1 MKKLPSTLYFREDS
15 DGEICKRIK
24 YEAGEKDR
32 GQERSEFLAFAK
44 LDEQIHCLLRFLL
57 DSGVQGEVLVG
68 DANLG
73 VISK

>member
-1 MKKLPSTLYFREDS
+1 MVRFAEELNTKHEKKTGVR
-15 DGEICKRIK
+15 
-24 YEAGEKDR
+24 R
-32 GQERSEFLAFAK
+32 GQSFWP